1 MEEHDSCGVPCQ
13 VEGSGSKVSM
23 VTFDV
28 CVADRSERFCQG
40 KGSPPQFFRGI
51 CAVVFRDS
59 LLQYPQPVLR
69 ARPPSAENSVWRTYL
84 LFFAL
89 HYVLVWEFNSFSF
102 QHLIIT
108 PEKFFSCPP
117 SLKLLKC
124 VLVPEMYCCFEVGY
138 LKIVKAIFP
147 HYGKELVRSPGWP
160 MFDEKCLRLC
170 CWGR

>member
-59 LLQYPQPVLR
+59 LLQYPQPVVTFEQHN
-69 ARPPSAENSVWRTYL
+69 PVP
-84 LFFAL
+84 
-89 HYVLVWEFNSFSF
+89 VLVCPEWPVPAFSF